1 MLETGQENNRAP
13 FKESELNSDQAAV
26 FPKGMKVLVADDDE
40 FVRNILTRVLRNH
53 MGLEAFAVGTGS
65 EAIAETLTGE
75 YNAAIIDLI
84 LPRTSGL
91 EAIKAIKEMMP
102 DFPIMAITGES
113 SESRME
119 YLRSCGVD
127 SFFDKPIRIADL
139 IEEMTRIL
147 NAGRELP
154 VGE

>member
-1 MLETGQENNRAP
+1 MLETGQENNRAS
-13 FKESELNSDQAAV
+13 FKKSELTRDQAV
-26 FPKGMKVLVADDDE
+26 EFSTGMKVLVADDDE
-40 FVRNILTRVLRNH
+40 FVRNLLTRVLRDH

-102 DFPIMAITGES
+102 DFPIMAITGKPIK
-113 SESRME
+113 SRFDN
-119 YLRSCGVD
+119 LRSCGVEC
-127 SFFDKPIRIADL
+127 FFNKPIRIADL

-147 NAGRELP
+147 NTGRELP
-154 VGE
+154 AVE